1 MKKPSN
7 SKVIII
13 PKTPQNQN
21 QEVAPEVA
29 PDGLE
34 MSEAEDATASSQA
47 PKTEAP
53 ATKNN

>member
-29 PDGLE
+29 PEGFE
-34 MSEAEDATASSQA
+34 MEAEDATASPQA

-53 ATKNN
+53 ATKTN

>member
-29 PDGLE
+29 PEGFELE
-34 MSEAEDATASSQA
+34 SAEDATVGSQA

>member
-29 PDGLE
+29 PDGCE
-34 MSEAEDATASSQA
+34 MSEADQRCWWRRSC
-47 PKTEAP
+47 
-53 ATKNN
+53 

>member
-29 PDGLE
+29 PEGFE
-34 MSEAEDATASSQA
+34 MSEAEDSTASSQA

-53 ATKNN
+53 ATKTN